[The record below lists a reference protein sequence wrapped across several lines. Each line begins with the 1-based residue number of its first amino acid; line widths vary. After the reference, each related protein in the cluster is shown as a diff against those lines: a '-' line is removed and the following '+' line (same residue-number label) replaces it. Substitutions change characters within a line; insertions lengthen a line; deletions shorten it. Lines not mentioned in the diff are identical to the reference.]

1 VYVWSRIMDRDVALA
16 SRAWSLLEFFMLGFD
31 PRTHSDLNFP
41 GDRML
46 YLHGIRQSL
55 ERWARR

>member
-1 VYVWSRIMDRDVALA
+1 LA